1 MKIGFLHSD
10 GPYLGIVFGAF
21 APASDKRKA
30 GTRRHLGINGL
41 YRKSKRRAA
50 ARKNYGARLRRHRGL
65 RAGFLR
71 FFQTDCGCREGGW
84 TMLFVDWISCCGSS
98 GIMSGDRSGARQAG
112 RE

>member
-65 RAGFLR
+65 RAGFFAFFPDRLR
-71 FFQTDCGCREGGW
+71 LPR
-84 TMLFVDWISCCGSS
+84 
-98 GIMSGDRSGARQAG
+98 G
-112 RE
+112 RLDNAFRRLDLLLRVVRDHEWRPIRRKASWA